1 MAHGKM
7 KTLFGLYKKVGRD
20 AFLEAATYY
29 SDHVCDTVDATLD
42 EMETR
47 WYDSA
52 HTMTEAEKW
61 SRITTTGSRFSTR
74 ISPLRQSIWLRQ
86 PRCKG

>member
-29 SDHVCDTVDATLD
+29 SDHV
-42 EMETR
+42 
-47 WYDSA
+47 
-52 HTMTEAEKW
+52 
-61 SRITTTGSRFSTR
+61 
-74 ISPLRQSIWLRQ
+74 
-86 PRCKG
+86 